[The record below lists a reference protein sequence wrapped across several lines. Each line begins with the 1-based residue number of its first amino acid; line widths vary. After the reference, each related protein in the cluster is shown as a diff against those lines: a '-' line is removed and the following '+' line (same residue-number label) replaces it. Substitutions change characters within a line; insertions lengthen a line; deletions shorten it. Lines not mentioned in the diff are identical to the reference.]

1 MHTTFDQLVVNSPL
15 HPPTFRTIPEQA
27 TSENDK
33 TVNAGSRLHHP
44 AGRCY
49 RTAVPVIVRAAPAL
63 RPQAPGLPGTRG
75 GTAFHEV
82 MDEGA
87 L

>member
-44 AGRCY
+44 TGRCY
-49 RTAVPVIVRAAPAL
+49 RTAVPVIVRAAPGHCAPKHRGYPAL
-63 RPQAPGLPGTRG
+63 AEAPHSTR
-75 GTAFHEV
+75 
-82 MDEGA
+82 
-87 L
+87 